1 LPHSPSFTLFPYTTL
16 FRSGIADLAKWFS
29 RSRTHNIVLL
39 LDVCHSG
46 GAGVALQRFN
56 LNLDTGPNY
65 FILGAARQD
74 QIASQSS
81 RLRHGLFTYC
91 LLRAFEQPPTKDG
104 WLTITQIQNFI
115 SEEIKWFAKD
125 QPTEIQI
132 WSVF

>member
-81 RLRHGLFTYC
+81 RLR
-91 LLRAFEQPPTKDG
+91 R
-104 WLTITQIQNFI
+104 
-115 SEEIKWFAKD
+115 SEEHTSEL
-125 QPTEIQI
+125 QSPCNL
-132 WSVF
+132 VCR